1 LVNLLKNILDAP
13 TGTNK
18 SWSQDSVDSIG
29 KDVRSFM
36 SITESGAAINSL
48 NDAIL
53 AMAKIAKALKDADY
67 TKMKPENAAKCI
79 QQLAK
84 MVDETTRLMEFAK
97 GNPDSRPDIGVQDFL
112 KYLSNEQFV
121 QLNEWISLGK
131 AKLVNGPGNT
141 YQS

>member
-1 LVNLLKNILDAP
+1 MKNILDAP

-36 SITESGAAINSL
+36 SIREGDAAINSL

-53 AMAKIAKALKDADY
+53 VLAKIIQGMKEKDLS
-67 TKMKPENAAKCI
+67 TMKPAEAAKTGAYLVKI
-79 QQLAK
+79 ADE
-84 MVDETTRLMEFAK
+84 MVRLLEFSK

>member
-1 LVNLLKNILDAP
+1 MGLKNVLDAP
-13 TGTNK
+13 THSRGWTET
-18 SWSQDSVDSIG
+18 SVDEIG

-36 SITESGAAINSL
+36 SITESGAAISSL

-53 AMAKIAKALKDADY
+53 VLAKIIQGMKEKDLSL
-67 TKMKPENAAKCI
+67 MKPAEAAKTGAYLVKI
-79 QQLAK
+79 ADE
-84 MVDETTRLMEFAK
+84 MVRLLEFSK